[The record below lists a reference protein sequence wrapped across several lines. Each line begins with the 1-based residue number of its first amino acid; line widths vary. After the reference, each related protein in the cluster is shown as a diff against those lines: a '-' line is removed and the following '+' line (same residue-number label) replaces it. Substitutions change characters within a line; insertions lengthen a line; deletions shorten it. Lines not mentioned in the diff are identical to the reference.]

1 LLFIRTSRRIDRR
14 VDGGAGMIRAMAT
27 GTAGVSRIA
36 CLVLAL
42 SLGATAQVPREQA
55 APIQLERSVTL
66 KLVQVYVMDKAG
78 RPVTDLLAAD
88 FELSDNGRP
97 MTVTEF
103 ETHALVSP
111 GGPGET
117 AETSPGDARLNR
129 KFLLLFD
136 FAFNNPRGFAQAKK
150 AALHFLAEEVRPSDE
165 VGVISYALFKG
176 LTFHEYFTADHA
188 KVREVVE
195 GFSQKSLVGRA
206 QYFEAEYWKALEGV
220 SGDSSLSA
228 DSTRAG
234 GRFGTASQLLEEL
247 TIDRMN
253 YQLHV
258 RNFTQRMTD
267 LARTLRLVP
276 GYKHIV
282 LFSAGV
288 AGSVFQGAP
297 VALDRDKVVSAR
309 ARGQASL
316 YNINSLDAG
325 IWEEKKYDY
334 MVKELAQANC
344 PVYVLNTEDP
354 TLDAQM
360 IKAMSGEYP
369 LKKLSKTSGG
379 QYFPRV
385 DDYRENLARIED
397 TTGAYYVLGYSIGE
411 KGDGK
416 FHDIKV
422 KVRRKGCE
430 VRAQGGYFNPKPF
443 REYTEFEKTVHF
455 MDVALSDDPQLQT
468 PAVLSTASL
477 AFPAGK
483 DNVLML
489 LSRIPKDIFTPAGKG
504 PSEVVT
510 LVFDRQKNIVGFKRA
525 TVSPAALVQS
535 ESCHYTYSL
544 LPPGEYDCR
553 VVVRDLESGS
563 TAVGKESV
571 VVPGASAAPLV
582 LLPPLL
588 LRPGADVHYF
598 GVQSKPGAPAGAGPA
613 SLTALFPFDPKRF
626 SPLVG
631 GLAAGSREVHAM
643 LICGL
648 EGGRG
653 SDPELSF
660 SLMESVSGTEL
671 PVPHEVLSSQKPSQD
686 GENRSRLAVLVRIE
700 LPPLGSGSYVLRVK
714 AEDPTTG
721 AAAET
726 AQKLALR

>member
-1 LLFIRTSRRIDRR
+1 MSRAK
-14 VDGGAGMIRAMAT
+14 VVGTPRA
-27 GTAGVSRIA
+27 SRIA
-36 CLVLAL
+36 CLVLAV
-42 SLGATAQVPREQA
+42 SVGAAAQVPTPREQA
-55 APIQLERSVTL
+55 APIRLERSVTL
-66 KLVQVYVMDKAG
+66 KLVQVYVTDKAG
-78 RPVTDLLAAD
+78 RPVTDLLASE

-103 ETHALVSP
+103 ETHALLAP
-111 GGPGET
+111 GGPGDGTE
-117 AETSPGDARLNR
+117 ASSGDARLNR
-129 KFLLLFD
+129 KFLLFFD
-136 FAFNNPRGFAQAKK
+136 FAFNNPRGFAQAQK
-150 AALHFLAEEVRPSDE
+150 AALHFLGREVRPSDE

-176 LTFHEYFTADHA
+176 LTFHEYFTTDHA

-195 GFSQKSLVGRA
+195 GFSQKNLVGRA
-206 QYFEAEYWKALEGV
+206 QYFEAEYWKTMEAV
-220 SGDSSLSA
+220 SGDTSLSA

-234 GRFGTASQLLEEL
+234 GRFGTAAQMLQEL
-247 TIDRMN
+247 TVDRMN

-267 LARTLRLVP
+267 LAKTLRLVP

-297 VALDRDKVVSAR
+297 VAADRGKIVTAR
-309 ARGQASL
+309 ARGDASL
-316 YNINSLDAG
+316 YNVNSLDAG

-354 TLDAQM
+354 SLDAQM
-360 IKAMSGEYP
+360 LKAMSGEYP

-385 DDYRENLARIED
+385 DEYRENLARIED

-411 KGDGK
+411 KEDGK

-443 REYTEFEKTVHF
+443 GEFTEFEKTVHF
-455 MDVALSDDPQLQT
+455 MDVALSDDPQFQN
-468 PAVLSTASL
+468 PAALATASL

-489 LSRIPKDIFTPAGKG
+489 LSRIPKDIFAPAGKG

-525 TVSPAALVQS
+525 TVSPAALAQS
-535 ESCHYTYSL
+535 ESCHFTYSL

-553 VVVRDLESGS
+553 VVVRDLETGS

-571 VVPGASAAPLV
+571 LVPEASAAPLV

-598 GVQSKPGAPAGAGPA
+598 GVQNRPGAPAGAGAP
-613 SLTALFPFDPKRF
+613 SLAALFPFDPERF

-631 GLAAGSREVHAM
+631 GLAAGSREVHTM
-643 LICGL
+643 VICGFD
-648 EGGRG
+648 GGRG
-653 SDPELSF
+653 SGPALSF
-660 SLMESVSGTEL
+660 SLMESLSGPEF
-671 PVPHEVLSSQKPSQD
+671 PVPHEVVSSQMASQD
-686 GENRSRLAVLVRIE
+686 GEGRSRLAVLVRVG
-700 LPPLGSGSYVLRVK
+700 LPAPGPGSYVLKVK
-714 AEDPTTG
+714 AEDPATG
-721 AAAET
+721 AAAESV
-726 AQKLALR
+726 QKLAIR

>member
-1 LLFIRTSRRIDRR
+1 
-14 VDGGAGMIRAMAT
+14 MIRAKAA
-27 GTAGVSRIA
+27 GTPRGSRIA
-36 CLVLAL
+36 CLVLAV
-42 SLGATAQVPREQA
+42 SVGAAAQVPTPREQA

-66 KLVQVYVMDKAG
+66 KLVQVYVTDKAG
-78 RPVTDLLAAD
+78 RPVTDLLVSE

-103 ETHALVSP
+103 ETHALVAP

-117 AETSPGDARLNR
+117 AEASPGDSRLNR
-129 KFLLLFD
+129 KFLLFFD
-136 FAFNNPRGFAQAKK
+136 FAFNNPRGFELAQK
-150 AALHFLAEEVRPSDE
+150 AALHFLGDEVRPSDE

-176 LTFHEYFTADHA
+176 LTFHEYFTTDHA

-195 GFSQKSLVGRA
+195 GFTQKNLVGRA
-206 QYFEAEYWKALEGV
+206 QYFEAEYWKAMEAV
-220 SGDSSLSA
+220 SGDTSLSA

-234 GRFGTASQLLEEL
+234 GRFGTAGQMLQEL
-247 TIDRMN
+247 TVDRMN

-297 VALDRDKVVSAR
+297 VAADRGKIVTAR
-309 ARGQASL
+309 ARGDASL
-316 YNINSLDAG
+316 YNVNSLDAG

-334 MVKELAQANC
+334 MAKELAQANC
-344 PVYVLNTEDP
+344 PIYVLNTEDP

-379 QYFPRV
+379 RYFPRV
-385 DDYRENLARIED
+385 DDYRESLARVED

-411 KGDGK
+411 KWDGK

-422 KVRRKGCE
+422 KVGRKGCE

-455 MDVALSDDPQLQT
+455 MDVALSDDPQFQT

-489 LSRIPKDIFTPAGKG
+489 LSRIPKDVFVPAGKG

-525 TVSPAALVQS
+525 TVSPAALAQP

-553 VVVRDLESGS
+553 VVVRDLETGA
-563 TAVGKESV
+563 TAVGKEAGL
-571 VVPGASAAPLV
+571 VPEASAAPLV

-598 GVQSKPGAPAGAGPA
+598 GVQSKPGAPAGAGTP
-613 SLTALFPFDPKRF
+613 SLAALFPFDPERF

-643 LICGL
+643 VICGL

-653 SDPELSF
+653 SGPELSF
-660 SLMESVSGTEL
+660 SLKENLSGTVL
-671 PVPHEVLSSQKPSQD
+671 PAQHEVLSSNKPSQD
-686 GENRSRLAVLVRIE
+686 GEHRGRLAVLVRIE
-700 LPPLGSGSYVLRVK
+700 LPPLGPGSYILRVK
-714 AEDPTTG
+714 AEDQTTG
-721 AAAET
+721 AAVET
-726 AQKLALR
+726 AQKLTIR

>member
-1 LLFIRTSRRIDRR
+1 
-14 VDGGAGMIRAMAT
+14 MIRAMAVGIP
-27 GTAGVSRIA
+27 GTFRIA
-36 CLVLAL
+36 CVVLAL
-42 SLGATAQVPREQA
+42 SMGATAQVPSPQEQA
-55 APIQLERSVTL
+55 APIRLERSVTL
-66 KLVQVYVMDKAG
+66 KLVQVYVTDKAG
-78 RPVTDLLAAD
+78 RPVTDLLATE
-88 FELSDNGRP
+88 FELYDNGRP

-103 ETHALVSP
+103 ETHVLFSP
-111 GGPGET
+111 GGPGDK
-117 AETSPGDARLNR
+117 AEAPPGDSRLNR
-129 KFLLLFD
+129 KFLLFFD
-136 FAFNNPRGFAQAKK
+136 FAFNNPRGFEQAQK
-150 AALHFLAEEVRPSDE
+150 AALHFLGDEVRPSDE

-176 LTFHEYFTADHA
+176 LTFHEYFTTDHA

-195 GFSQKSLVGRA
+195 GFSQKNLVGRA
-206 QYFEAEYWKALEGV
+206 QYFEAEYWRAMEAV
-220 SGDSSLSA
+220 SGDTSLST

-234 GRFGTASQLLEEL
+234 GRFGTAGQMLQEL

-297 VALDRDKVVSAR
+297 VAADRGKIVTAR
-309 ARGQASL
+309 ARGDASL

-325 IWEEKKYDY
+325 IWEEKKYDL

-344 PVYVLNTEDP
+344 PVYVLNTENP
-354 TLDAQM
+354 ALDAQM
-360 IKAMSGEYP
+360 LKAMSGEYP

-385 DDYRENLARIED
+385 DDYRESLARIED
-397 TTGAYYVLGYSIGE
+397 TTGAYYVLGYSTGE
-411 KGDGK
+411 KEDGK

-443 REYTEFEKTVHF
+443 REYTEFEKNVHF
-455 MDVALSDDPQLQT
+455 MDVALSDDPQFQT
-468 PAVLSTASL
+468 PADLSTASL
-477 AFPAGK
+477 AFPAGT
-483 DNVLML
+483 DNVLVL
-489 LSRIPKDIFTPAGKG
+489 LSRIPKDIFAPAGKG

-510 LVFDRQKNIVGFKRA
+510 LIFDRLKNIVGFKRA
-525 TVSPAALVQS
+525 TVSPAALAQP

-553 VVVRDLESGS
+553 VVVRDLETGA

-571 VVPGASAAPLV
+571 LVPGASAAPLV

-598 GVQSKPGAPAGAGPA
+598 GVQSKPGATTGAGTP
-613 SLTALFPFDPKRF
+613 SLAALFPFDPEQF

-631 GLAAGSREVHAM
+631 GLAVGSREVHAM
-643 LICGL
+643 VICGL

-653 SDPELSF
+653 SGPELSF
-660 SLMESVSGTEL
+660 SLKESLSETEL
-671 PVPHEVLSSQKPSQD
+671 PVSHEVLSSKKTAQD
-686 GENRSRLAVLVRIE
+686 GENRSRLAVLVRVQ
-700 LPPLGSGSYVLRVK
+700 LPALGPGSYVLRVK

-721 AAAET
+721 AVAET
-726 AQKLALR
+726 VQKLTLR